1 MRYTTDLRRPPV
13 GRYFCPVSM
22 GVSHNSG
29 NSGTEHADTFSAT
42 AAPKHPWW
50 ALAALLLGLSMI
62 IIDGSVV
69 NVLLPTM
76 VDDLSLT
83 QTDAQWVNSI
93 YSLLFAA
100 LLITVGLLADK
111 YGRRLLFVTGIVIFV
126 IGSIA
131 SGSSQDA
138 EFLIAARAVQAVG
151 ASMMLPSSIA
161 VINVLFTG
169 RNRAVAF
176 GLWGAVFGGAAA
188 LGPLLG
194 GWLAEDYSWRWAFY
208 INVPIAIAAG
218 IAVMLTVPETKVPG
232 VGKIDVVGVL
242 LSSIG
247 LGLIV
252 FGLIEGQQFGWWTA
266 ISDFDLGPI
275 TLNTG
280 SLSIVPVTFF
290 LGFLLLLLLV
300 AWERYRANAGK
311 STLIDLPLFKIRRY
325 GFGNVVALVVSLGE
339 FGILFVLPLWLQSVA
354 GFDPLTTGVLIAF
367 LAIGTLGAGGSAR
380 KVSARLGATQVVR
393 MGMILEIIGILGIG
407 WSFSL
412 TRSPWWM
419 AVPLV
424 IYGAGVGFASA
435 QLTNVVLADVPP
447 EKSGQASAMTST
459 FRQVGSAL
467 GAAVLGAVLF
477 TGLGDDLAKKLN
489 DVPGLTPDQVTQ
501 IVDGVQGSAGQA
513 IVGMESNPALA
524 PIVTDAKEA
533 YTDSA
538 KLTALVAATF
548 VFFGLL
554 TSLGLPKDAVI
565 DDTAAADT
573 EPAAAP

>member
-1 MRYTTDLRRPPV
+1 M
-13 GRYFCPVSM
+13 
-22 GVSHNSG
+22 
-29 NSGTEHADTFSAT
+29 SAT

-76 VDDLSLT
+76 VDDLDLS
-83 QTDAQWVNSI
+83 QTDAQWINSI
-93 YSLLFAA
+93 YSLVFAA

-126 IGSIA
+126 VGSIA
-131 SGSSQDA
+131 SGSAMNA

-194 GWLAEDYSWRWAFY
+194 GWLAQDFSWRWAFY
-208 INVPIAIAAG
+208 INIPIAVAS
-218 IAVMLTVPETKVPG
+218 AVAVLLTVPETKVLD
-232 VGKIDVVGVL
+232 VGKIDIVGVL

-252 FGLIEGQQFGWWTA
+252 FGLIEGQAYGWWDA
-266 ISDFDLGPI
+266 ISEFQIGP
-275 TLNTG
+275 L
-280 SLSIVPVTFF
+280 SLSDGGLSVVPFAF
-290 LGFLLLLLLV
+290 LLGVVLLLLLIV
-300 AWERYRANAGK
+300 WEKPRAAKGK
-311 STLIDLPLFKIRRY
+311 GTLIDIGLFGIRRY
-325 GFGNVVALVVSLGE
+325 GFGNIVSLVVSLGE

-354 GFDPLTTGVLIAF
+354 GLDPLTTGALIAF
-367 LAIGTLGAGGSAR
+367 LALGTLLAGGAAR
-380 KVSARLGATQVVR
+380 QVSARLGATQVVR
-393 MGMILEIIGILGIG
+393 LGMVLEIIGILGIG
-407 WSFSL
+407 LGFST
-412 TRSPWWM
+412 TRSPWWLTI
-419 AVPLV
+419 PLV
-424 IYGAGVGFASA
+424 IYGAGLGFASA

-447 EKSGQASAMTST
+447 AKSGQASAMTST

-467 GAAVLGAVLF
+467 GAAILGAVLF
-477 TGLGDDLAKKLN
+477 TGLGHDLGKKLDDL
-489 DVPGLTPDQVTQ
+489 PGVSTPQAEQ
-501 IVDGVQGSAGQA
+501 IVDSVQGSAGQA
-513 IVGMESNPALA
+513 IVAMEKNPAFA
-524 PIVTDAKEA
+524 PIVTDAKQA
-533 YTDSA
+533 YTESA
-538 KLTALVAATF
+538 KLTALVAAVF

-554 TSLGLPKDAVI
+554 ASLGLPKDAI
-565 DDTAAADT
+565 EDDTAAGDEVPVGA
-573 EPAAAP
+573 

>member
-1 MRYTTDLRRPPV
+1 
-13 GRYFCPVSM
+13 
-22 GVSHNSG
+22 
-29 NSGTEHADTFSAT
+29 
-42 AAPKHPWW
+42 
-50 ALAALLLGLSMI
+50 MI

-76 VDDLSLT
+76 VDDLDMT
-83 QTDAQWVNSI
+83 QTDAQWINSI

-126 IGSIA
+126 IGSVA
-131 SGSSQDA
+131 SGSSQDPK
-138 EFLIAARAVQAVG
+138 FLIAARAVQAIG

-194 GWLAEDYSWRWAFY
+194 GWLAEDFSWRWAFY

-218 IAVMLTVPETKVPG
+218 IAVMLTVPETKVAN
-232 VGKIDVVGVL
+232 VGNIDIVGVL

-252 FGLIEGQQFGWWTA
+252 FGLIEGQQYGWWTA
-266 ISDFDLGPI
+266 VSDFDLGPLS
-275 TLNTG
+275 LNTG
-280 SLSIVPVTFF
+280 SLSIVPVTF
-290 LGFLLLLLLV
+290 LVGFVLLLLLV
-300 AWERYRANAGK
+300 GWEHHRSTVGK

-367 LAIGTLGAGGSAR
+367 LAVGTLCAGGAAR
-380 KVSARLGATQVVR
+380 KVSAVLGATQVVR
-393 MGMILEIIGILGIG
+393 VGMILEIIGILGIG

-419 AVPLV
+419 AIPLV
-424 IYGAGVGFASA
+424 IYGAGLGFASA

-447 EKSGQASAMTST
+447 DKSGQASAMTST

-477 TGLGDDLAKKLN
+477 TGLGDDLAKKL
-489 DVPGLTPDQVTQ
+489 DDLPGVSAEQATQ

-524 PIVTDAKEA
+524 PVVTDAKEA

-538 KLTALVAATF
+538 KLTSLVAAIF
-548 VFFGLL
+548 VFFGLMA
-554 TSLGLPKDAVI
+554 SLGLPKDSPI
-565 DDTAAADT
+565 DDTAPADEAPT
-573 EPAAAP
+573 PA